1 MSDRFYVE
9 TPIHSDT
16 VQLAGSE
23 AHHLLH
29 VMRAKIG
36 AEVTLFDGTGCEYSA
51 RLVRTTRQQAD
62 LEVLSRTQIDR
73 ELKREL
79 VLGVALPK
87 GDRQS
92 WLVEKAVELGVRR
105 LVPLSTVRRVVTF
118 SSGTLKKLRRAVI
131 ESSKQCGRNRLM
143 EIVEPQPLEDYLRHV
158 PPEAIGWFAHPQP
171 AVRSDDET
179 RSPMFGL
186 SPRTSLH
193 VAVGPE
199 GGFVAE
205 EFQLAARAGWVPV
218 CLGRRILRVET
229 AAIALASIAACDNE
243 LHSFTPSNE
252 P

>member
-1 MSDRFYVE
+1 MSDRFYVD

-51 RLVRTTRQQAD
+51 RVVQTTRQHVD
-62 LEVLSRTQIDR
+62 LDVLSRKPIDR

-105 LVPLSTVRRVVTF
+105 LVPLSTARSVVTF
-118 SSGTLKKLRRAVI
+118 SSGTLKKLGRAVI

-143 EIVEPQPLEDYLRHV
+143 EIVEPLPLEDYLRLV
-158 PPEAIGWFAHPQP
+158 PPEAIGWFAHPNTAAP
-171 AVRSDDET
+171 SDNKT
-179 RSPMFGL
+179 RSPIFGL
-186 SPRTSLH
+186 SPESSLYI
-193 VAVGPE
+193 AVGPE

-205 EFQLAARAGWVPV
+205 EFQVAARAGWVPV
-218 CLGRRILRVET
+218 CLGPRILRVET

-243 LHSFTPSNE
+243 IETFGPANAK
-252 P
+252 